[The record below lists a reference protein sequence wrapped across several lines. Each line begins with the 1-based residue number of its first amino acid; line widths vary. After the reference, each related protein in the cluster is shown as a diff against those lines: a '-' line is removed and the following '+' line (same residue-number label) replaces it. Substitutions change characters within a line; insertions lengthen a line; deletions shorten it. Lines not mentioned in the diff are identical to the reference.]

1 MMDELLKRG
10 EAIAS
15 ARQRHKVQAVAQKL
29 RAMFGS
35 GAVDIEGERVL
46 VSGRGLFRRW
56 LVDPSLRFLGGGLK

>member
-15 ARQRHKVQAVAQKL
+15 AQQRQKVQAVAQKL

-35 GAVDIEGERVL
+35 GAVDIESERVL
-46 VSGRGLFRRW
+46 VSGRGLVRRW
-56 LVDPSLRFLGGGLK
+56 LIDPSLRFLDGSPK